1 MLVFNLFGK
10 KDTECIRFERYFLS
24 MGNCLEDFWSIMRK
38 DMNGFSREEEEAFIG
53 EYKNVLIVMSESYMT
68 DINVLYYM
76 DILRSLKEK
85 GHINIVAMI
94 QNGTVIPERYRWI
107 TGPEVSWIAFYYYL
121 LAFMCQNLYNQ
132 LCMIIFIIDYY
143 LLCVFFGGDY

>member
-53 EYKNVLIVMSESYMT
+53 KT
-68 DINVLYYM
+68 
-76 DILRSLKEK
+76 
-85 GHINIVAMI
+85 
-94 QNGTVIPERYRWI
+94 Q
-107 TGPEVSWIAFYYYL
+107 
-121 LAFMCQNLYNQ
+121 
-132 LCMIIFIIDYY
+132 
-143 LLCVFFGGDY
+143 

>member
-85 GHINIVAMI
+85 GYINIVAMI

-107 TGPEVSWIAFYYYL
+107 TGPEVSRIAFYLYL

>member
-1 MLVFNLFGK
+1 
-10 KDTECIRFERYFLS
+10 
-24 MGNCLEDFWSIMRK
+24 MRK

-107 TGPEVSWIAFYYYL
+107 TGPEVSRIAFINICL
-121 LAFMCQNLYNQ
+121 H
-132 LCMIIFIIDYY
+132 LCARISIINF
-143 LLCVFFGGDY
+143 V

>member
-68 DINVLYYM
+68 DINVLYIWISYGALKKR
-76 DILRSLKEK
+76 DI
-85 GHINIVAMI
+85 
-94 QNGTVIPERYRWI
+94 
-107 TGPEVSWIAFYYYL
+107 
-121 LAFMCQNLYNQ
+121 
-132 LCMIIFIIDYY
+132 
-143 LLCVFFGGDY
+143 

>member
-1 MLVFNLFGK
+1 MLVFNMFNK
-10 KDTECIRFERYFLS
+10 KDEMCVCFERYFLA
-24 MGNCLEDFWSIMRK
+24 MGNSLEDFWSINKKYMQ
-38 DMNGFSREEEEAFIG
+38 GFSREEDEEYIG
-53 EYKNVLIVMSESYMT
+53 KCKKVLIVMSKEYMT

-107 TGPEVSWIAFYYYL
+107 TGPEVSRIAFY
-121 LAFMCQNLYNQ
+121 
-132 LCMIIFIIDYY
+132 
-143 LLCVFFGGDY
+143 

>member
-10 KDTECIRFERYFLS
+10 KHTECIRFERYFLS

-107 TGPEVSWIAFYYYL
+107 TGPEVSRIAFY
-121 LAFMCQNLYNQ
+121 
-132 LCMIIFIIDYY
+132 
-143 LLCVFFGGDY
+143 

>member
-85 GHINIVAMI
+85 GYINIVAMI

-107 TGPEVSWIAFYYYL
+107 TGPEVSRIAFYYYL

>member
-76 DILRSLKEK
+76 DIL
-85 GHINIVAMI
+85 NIVAMI

-107 TGPEVSWIAFYYYL
+107 TGPEVSRIAFY
-121 LAFMCQNLYNQ
+121 
-132 LCMIIFIIDYY
+132 
-143 LLCVFFGGDY
+143 

>member
-107 TGPEVSWIAFYYYL
+107 TGPEVSRTAFYSYL
-121 LAFMCQNLYNQ
+121 LAFMCQNFYNQ

>member
-107 TGPEVSWIAFYYYL
+107 TGPEVSRIAFYYYL

>member
-1 MLVFNLFGK
+1 MQYRTELYTVKSKSKCDGK
-10 KDTECIRFERYFLS
+10 VTGYNEKMTEDDIYNTECIRFERYFLS

-107 TGPEVSWIAFYYYL
+107 TGPEVSRIAFY
-121 LAFMCQNLYNQ
+121 
-132 LCMIIFIIDYY
+132 
-143 LLCVFFGGDY
+143 

>member
-53 EYKNVLIVMSESYMT
+53 DGPKVLGFPGVSQG
-68 DINVLYYM
+68 
-76 DILRSLKEK
+76 SL
-85 GHINIVAMI
+85 M
-94 QNGTVIPERYRWI
+94 
-107 TGPEVSWIAFYYYL
+107 VSPPP
-121 LAFMCQNLYNQ
+121 
-132 LCMIIFIIDYY
+132 D
-143 LLCVFFGGDY
+143 VS

>member
-1 MLVFNLFGK
+1 M
-10 KDTECIRFERYFLS
+10 
-24 MGNCLEDFWSIMRK
+24 
-38 DMNGFSREEEEAFIG
+38 
-53 EYKNVLIVMSESYMT
+53 LIVMSESYMT

-107 TGPEVSWIAFYYYL
+107 TGPEVSRIAFINICL
-121 LAFMCQNLYNQ
+121 H
-132 LCMIIFIIDYY
+132 LCARISIINF
-143 LLCVFFGGDY
+143 V

>member
-85 GHINIVAMI
+85 GHIKHSRNDSEWY
-94 QNGTVIPERYRWI
+94 GH
-107 TGPEVSWIAFYYYL
+107 TGKVQ
-121 LAFMCQNLYNQ
+121 M
-132 LCMIIFIIDYY
+132 DYWS
-143 LLCVFFGGDY
+143 